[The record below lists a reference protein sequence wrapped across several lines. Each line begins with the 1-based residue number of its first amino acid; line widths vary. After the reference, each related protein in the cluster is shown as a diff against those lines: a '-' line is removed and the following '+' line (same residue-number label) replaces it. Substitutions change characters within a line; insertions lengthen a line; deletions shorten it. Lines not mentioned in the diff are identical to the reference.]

1 MSITDIIKHSFLES
15 YGYVEM
21 GTGEVLVALGFALA
35 ISLYIFICY
44 RLVTRNTFYSRNFN
58 LSLIAL
64 ALITTAIILTIQVSF
79 VVSLG
84 MVGALSIVRF
94 RTAIKDPMDLVFL
107 FWSISV
113 GIICG
118 AGLSEIAIIVSLLLS
133 VVIFLVNAIVPM
145 VHAPMILTVNY
156 EANEELDEQV
166 MNAVKN
172 NTRSAHV
179 KARSIRSG
187 RVSLVVEVRTA
198 SDVELS
204 RAVAAIEGVTDVTV
218 MSHNG
223 EVTY

>member
-1 MSITDIIKHSFLES
+1 MSFTDIIKNSFLQS
-15 YGYVEM
+15 YGYKEL
-21 GTGEVLVALGFALA
+21 GTKEILVALGFALV
-35 ISLYIFICY
+35 ISIYIYICY
-44 RLVTRNTFYSRNFN
+44 RQITRSTFYSRNFN

-64 ALITTAIILTIQVSF
+64 SLITTAIILTIQVSF

-118 AGLSEIAIIVSLLLS
+118 AGLAEIAIIVSILIS
-133 VVIFLVNAIVPM
+133 VVIFAFNALVPVI
-145 VHAPMILTVNY
+145 HASMILTVNY
-156 EANEELDEQV
+156 EADDERDEQV
-166 MNAVKN
+166 MNAVREH
-172 NTRSAHV
+172 TRSARV
-179 KARSIRSG
+179 KARSIRGG

-204 RAVAAIEGVTDVTV
+204 KAVSGIEGVTDVTV
-218 MSHNG
+218 MSHDG